1 MRSSIRHAERRG
13 PGRDVAQLQAS
24 HTYLRQLTLH
34 CIYTWAPSSRP
45 YADDG
50 MCVLSCSPSVFY
62 RSCDLQVMVLSCKS
76 AVIDHPKA
84 VFRQLDGKQLKLA
97 VNGAS
102 FAVTTITHWAPAERE
117 ALDSL
122 LATLTFLGFAVGR
135 RKGGSWLFNRA
146 AAAAGMPPHIVM
158 PDICSGV
165 DWCREI
171 ARQQEDGTDYDFC
184 TELSHTVVRCASP
197 ADLSLG
203 KLLCLLTIKSEFCLF
218 EKTR

>member
-1 MRSSIRHAERRG
+1 
-13 PGRDVAQLQAS
+13 
-24 HTYLRQLTLH
+24 
-34 CIYTWAPSSRP
+34 
-45 YADDG
+45 

-165 DWCREI
+165 DWCRVRLRPDRFCRFFVLRYASMRQKSVFNFRRREI
-171 ARQQEDGTDYDFC
+171 
-184 TELSHTVVRCASP
+184 
-197 ADLSLG
+197 
-203 KLLCLLTIKSEFCLF
+203 IEFC
-218 EKTR
+218 